1 LEADSFEI
9 MKIDLHIHS
18 RDCSDGKMT
27 VPEILAEARKRG
39 IRLVSITDHDAVQCQ
54 ESAILLAK
62 ELDLHYISGVEL
74 NISFSHP
81 RYRDGR
87 PISLDVLGYNYDI
100 HNRPLLD
107 KTRQL
112 RKYRTTR
119 AQSILEKINQER
131 AKERLSPMT
140 PDDFKTITESVDGAI
155 GRPHIADY
163 MARKGMVSTRKEAF
177 DKYLVKCNVPK
188 LPVSLKEASELV
200 WAAGGKLVLA
210 HPGDPNGTSL
220 VSFTDA
226 VPEQLGIIKETML
239 PYLDGLEC
247 FHSRLDRHTTASYLA
262 FARQE
267 GLMVTGGSDCHQQ
280 PVIMGTVDVPAFV
293 GRQFNVEVENEQPHS
308 RPF

>member
-1 LEADSFEI
+1 

-27 VPEILAEARKRG
+27 LPEIFGEAQKRG
-39 IRLVSITDHDAVQCQ
+39 IRLLSITDHDAVQCQ
-54 ESAILLAK
+54 KSAFSLAG
-62 ELDLHYISGVEL
+62 EFDLHYISGVEL
-74 NISFSHP
+74 NISFAHP
-81 RYRDGR
+81 RYRKGK

-100 HNRPLLD
+100 HNRPLLE

-112 RKYRTTR
+112 REYRTTR
-119 AQSILEKINQER
+119 AQSILAKINQELR
-131 AKERLSPMT
+131 KEHLSPMT
-140 PDDFKTITESVDGAI
+140 PDDFKTIEDSVDGAI

-163 MARKGMVSTRKEAF
+163 MVRKRMVSTRQEAF

-188 LPVSLKEASELV
+188 LPLSLEEASILV
-200 WAAGGKLVLA
+200 RTAGGKLVLA

-226 VPEQLGIIKETML
+226 IPEHLEIIKESML
-239 PYLDGLEC
+239 PFLDGLEC
-247 FHSRLDRHTTASYLA
+247 FHSRLNEHATASYLA

-267 GLMVTGGSDCHQQ
+267 GMMVTGGSDCHQQ

-293 GRQFNVEVENEQPHS
+293 GRQFNVEVENEPSHS
-308 RPF
+308 